1 MIDVVKQA
9 LERGFARETE
19 ANIKY
24 LIFAQKAEEEAR
36 SALPGQERELLKQ
49 VADLF
54 RQVAEEEAGHA
65 LFYLRALDV
74 LGDTSANLLAAAA
87 GEQADTVEYA
97 ISAAAARADGEE
109 EIAQGFERIATTEQ
123 RHNDLFRELS
133 VRAQGPW
140 LADRLR

>member
-1 MIDVVKQA
+1 MIEAVRQA

-36 SALPGQERELLKQ
+36 SALPGQECEVLKE
-49 VADLF
+49 VAALF
-54 RQVAEEEAGHA
+54 RRVAEEEAGHA
-65 LFYLRALDV
+65 LYYLRALDS
-74 LGDTSANLLAAAA
+74 LGDTPTNLLAAAE
-87 GEQADTVEYA
+87 GEQADLVEYA
-97 ISAAAARADGEE
+97 IAAAAARAGGEE
-109 EIAQGFERIATTEQ
+109 EIAQGFERIAATER

-133 VRAQGPW
+133 GRTQGPW